1 MMQKSPENKIFQKN
15 TIFYFCFCYE
25 KYCFSCIF
33 SRNKI
38 NTKNTSEN
46 SENLSIRCYSYFK
59 NFLIYEKD
67 IAIKS

>member
-15 TIFYFCFCYE
+15 TIFYFCFWYE

-33 SRNKI
+33 RWNKI

-46 SENLSIRCYSYFK
+46 SENLGIRCYSYWK
-59 NFLIYEKD
+59 KFLNCEKE